1 MISTATSC
9 EYRNSHRI
17 GWRVRCFHIGAVL
30 ILTHRGSI
38 TFLMFVAR
46 FIIFDLQESSKY
58 LIAKGR
64 DEEALA
70 VSLVFLVFDGLPLSS
85 TACRVW

>member
-1 MISTATSC
+1 MAGTLF
-9 EYRNSHRI
+9 SHWSRA
-17 GWRVRCFHIGAVL
+17 HSY
-30 ILTHRGSI
+30 HRGSI

>member
-1 MISTATSC
+1 
-9 EYRNSHRI
+9 
-17 GWRVRCFHIGAVL
+17 
-30 ILTHRGSI
+30 
-38 TFLMFVAR
+38 MFVAR

>member
-1 MISTATSC
+1 
-9 EYRNSHRI
+9 
-17 GWRVRCFHIGAVL
+17 
-30 ILTHRGSI
+30 
-38 TFLMFVAR
+38 MFVAR

-70 VSLVFLVFDGLPLSS
+70 VSLVFLVFDGLPRLVKFVANSVRYPRSFS
-85 TACRVW
+85 TSRNATGGRSASRLRISGASRAARCM